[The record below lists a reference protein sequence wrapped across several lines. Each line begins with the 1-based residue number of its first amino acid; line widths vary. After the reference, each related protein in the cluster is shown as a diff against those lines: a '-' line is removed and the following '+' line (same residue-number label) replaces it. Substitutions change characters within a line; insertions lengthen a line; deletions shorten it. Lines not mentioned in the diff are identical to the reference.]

1 MSTDSSPS
9 APKRWFIVPAAGIG
23 QRMCADRPKQYL
35 TIANTSVIEHT
46 LQALLRVQHVAGIVV
61 AIHPDDSYWST
72 LAIAKHAQVHTVTG
86 GSERCDS
93 VLSALHYLQPMVDSN
108 DWVLVHDAARPCVC
122 PDTIEHMVAT
132 LAEDTVGGILGVGSS
147 DTLKQCD
154 SDGRIQQTIDRTTI
168 WQAQTPQM
176 FRYGILQASMEQAI
190 NNNATGEGA
199 ITDEASAV
207 EKKGYCVR
215 MVQGRTDN
223 IKITHPD
230 DLWMAEAILAR
241 QQSS

>member
-1 MSTDSSPS
+1 MTSKDR
-9 APKRWFIVPAAGIG
+9 KLWFVVPAAGIG
-23 QRMCADRPKQYL
+23 QRMRANRPKQYL
-35 TIANTSVIEHT
+35 SIANISVIEHT
-46 LQALLRVQHVAGIVV
+46 LHALLQVKHIAGIVV
-61 AIHPDDSYWST
+61 AIHPEDNYWST
-72 LAIAKHAQVHTVTG
+72 LSIAKHKQIHTVTG
-86 GSERCDS
+86 GDERCDS
-93 VLSALHYLQPMVDSN
+93 VLAALQYVHTMIDEQ

-122 PDTIEHMVAT
+122 PETIDHMVVT
-132 LAEDTVGGILGVGSS
+132 LQHDKVGGVLGVSSS

-154 SDGRIQQTIDRTTI
+154 KDGLIQKTIDRTTI
-168 WQAQTPQM
+168 WRAQTPQM
-176 FRYGILQASMEQAI
+176 FRYGILQASMEQAMSDS
-190 NNNATGEGA
+190 ASDTGV

-241 QQSS
+241 RQSS